1 MADNRPIGVMDSG
14 FGGMSTLK
22 TLREALPRESFVFW
36 GDNAHA
42 PYGVHTARQIQDF
55 TMEVVRRL
63 LDKDVKAIVIA
74 CNTATSAAAAALRE
88 TLPMPVLGLE
98 PALKPAVEY
107 AGDGLVAVLATPAT
121 LKLEKYR
128 QLSLKY
134 GRNTV
139 NVPCP
144 ELVELVEA
152 GQTDTPQVR
161 ACIEGKLAAYRGR
174 LKAVVLGC
182 THFVW
187 LRDVV
192 QQVVP
197 EARIFDGNQG
207 LALHLKDVLQA
218 AHLETD
224 ASCGLCEYH
233 TTSQD
238 PEILHRLE
246 EFVRRVEA

>member
-22 TLREALPRESFVFW
+22 TLRETLPRESFVFW

-42 PYGVHTARQIQDF
+42 PYGVHTAREIQDY

-63 LDKDVKAIVIA
+63 LEKDVKAIVIA
-74 CNTATSAAAAALRE
+74 CNTATSAAAASLRE
-88 TLPMPVLGLE
+88 QLSLPVLGLE

-121 LKLEKYR
+121 LKLEKYQ
-128 QLSLKY
+128 QLSQKY

-161 ACIEGKLAAYRGR
+161 ACIEEKLSAYRER

-187 LRDVV
+187 LRDAV
-192 QQVVP
+192 QRAVP
-197 EARIFDGNQG
+197 GVRIFDGNQG
-207 LALHLKDVLQA
+207 LALHLIDVLQTNR
-218 AHLETD
+218 LET
-224 ASCGLCEYH
+224 AAEHGVCEYH

-238 PEILHRLE
+238 PEILRRLE
-246 EFVRRVEA
+246 DFARRVEG

>member
-22 TLREALPRESFVFW
+22 TLRETLPRESFVFW

-42 PYGVHTARQIQDF
+42 PYGVHTAREIQDY

-63 LDKDVKAIVIA
+63 LEKDVKAIVIA
-74 CNTATSAAAAALRE
+74 CNTATSAAAATLRE
-88 TLPMPVLGLE
+88 QLSLPVLGLE

-121 LKLEKYR
+121 LKLEKYQ
-128 QLSLKY
+128 QLSRKY

-161 ACIEGKLAAYRGR
+161 ACIEEKLAACRGR

-187 LRDVV
+187 LRDTV
-192 QQVVP
+192 QRAVP
-197 EARIFDGNQG
+197 GVRVFDGNQG
-207 LALHLKDVLQA
+207 LALHLIDVLQMNR
-218 AHLETD
+218 LET
-224 ASCGLCEYH
+224 AAEYGICEYH

-238 PEILHRLE
+238 PEILRRLE
-246 EFVRRVEA
+246 DFARRVEG

>member
-22 TLREALPRESFVFW
+22 TLRETLPRESFVFW

-42 PYGVHTARQIQDF
+42 PYGVHTAREIQDY

-63 LDKDVKAIVIA
+63 LEKDVKAIVIA
-74 CNTATSAAAAALRE
+74 CNTATSAAAASLRE
-88 TLPMPVLGLE
+88 QLSLPVLGLE

-121 LKLEKYR
+121 LKLEKYQ
-128 QLSLKY
+128 QLSQKY

-161 ACIEGKLAAYRGR
+161 ACIEEKLAACRGR

-187 LRDVV
+187 LRDAV
-192 QQVVP
+192 QRAVP
-197 EARIFDGNQG
+197 GVRVFDGNQA
-207 LALHLKDVLQA
+207 LALHLIDVLQTNR
-218 AHLETD
+218 LET
-224 ASCGLCEYH
+224 AAEYGTCEYH

-238 PEILHRLE
+238 PEILRRLE
-246 EFVRRVEA
+246 DFARRVEG